1 MYCVFEKYKDV
12 CVCFLTQVYEAV
24 PCHSDCSQYEW
35 RVESWS
41 ICTINAVDELPAC
54 GEGVQSRK
62 IRSECQPAL
71 ADHLAGAAAH
81 IGWNK
86 SALESARQSDR
97 FRFVFHFVYWL
108 KSYQRIHL
116 MEASNSFRTKS
127 NTVTW
132 SHANT
137 LAATARLRGE
147 DLNHLMN
154 SCDKVLQ
161 VAKQKWSRRNAGWTY
176 ASAGS
181 ALI

>member
-1 MYCVFEKYKDV
+1 MSLKSTRM

-62 IRSECQPAL
+62 IRSEDQPAL
-71 ADHLAGAAAH
+71 ADHLAGATAH
-81 IGWNK
+81 NWWNK
-86 SALESARQSDR
+86 STLESARQSDR
-97 FRFVFHFVYWL
+97 FRFLFHFVYWL

-116 MEASNSFRTKS
+116 MEASNSFETKS
-127 NTVTW
+127 NTVT
-132 SHANT
+132 SCHANT
-137 LAATARLRGE
+137 LAATARLRRE

-154 SCDKVLQ
+154 SCDKVVQ
-161 VAKQKWSRRNAGWTY
+161 VAKQKCSRRNSG
-176 ASAGS
+176 
-181 ALI
+181 